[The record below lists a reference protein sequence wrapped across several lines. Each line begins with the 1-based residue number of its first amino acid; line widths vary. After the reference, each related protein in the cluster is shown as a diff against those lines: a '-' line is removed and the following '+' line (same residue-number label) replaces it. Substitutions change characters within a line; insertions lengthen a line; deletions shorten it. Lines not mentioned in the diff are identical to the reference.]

1 LTKQDQEALPSKSM
15 LIQAESL
22 SVGYS
27 KDQPIVKDIHLT
39 IESGKNYA
47 LTGGNGS
54 GKTTLFKTLTGLL
67 PAISG
72 NLKIE
77 CKKSISYVP
86 QSKKLQLHFPL
97 SVKEVLSMP
106 YKSIFPFSDNITHSV
121 WWEELIALSEL
132 EPILSKQISE
142 CSGGQLQKVLIT
154 RALLSGAQLVFLDE
168 PMDALDHQARK
179 SFQEIL
185 AIYRQRMQASLFFIT
200 HNLDYDWKEGFAE
213 VFEID
218 QGHFFHLSKGDK
230 PNDCEH
236 YDGSN

>member
-1 LTKQDQEALPSKSM
+1 M

-27 KDQPIVKDIHLT
+27 KDQPIVKDINL
-39 IESGKNYA
+39 ILEIGKNYA

-67 PAISG
+67 PALNG
-72 NLKIE
+72 KLNIE
-77 CKKSISYVP
+77 SRESISYVP

-106 YKSIFPFSDNITHSV
+106 YKSFFPLSTSITDSV
-121 WWEELIALSEL
+121 WWKELIALSEL

-142 CSGGQLQKVLIT
+142 CSGGQLQKVLII
-154 RALLSGAQLVFLDE
+154 RALLSKAKLVFLDE
-168 PMDALDHQARK
+168 PMDALDHLARK

-185 AIYRQRMQASLFFIT
+185 ALYRERCQASLFFIT
-200 HNLDYDWKEGFAE
+200 HNLNYDWKDGFAE

-218 QGHFFHLSKGDK
+218 QGRFFHLSKGDK

-236 YDGSN
+236 NDGSH